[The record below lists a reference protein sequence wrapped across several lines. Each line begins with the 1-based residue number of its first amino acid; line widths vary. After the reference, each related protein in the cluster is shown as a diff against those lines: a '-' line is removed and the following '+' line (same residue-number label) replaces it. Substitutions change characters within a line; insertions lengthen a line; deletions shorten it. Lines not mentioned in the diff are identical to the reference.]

1 MLDGV
6 VMAMILVIT
15 VITQD
20 WHKLDEDKFDA
31 DGAADNKE
39 LEATQDTIATKYF
52 NRVGLSHDVW
62 CHIDCAEVS
71 EVFFKNNFQTF

>member
-31 DGAADNKE
+31 DRPPIIRNWRQHK
-39 LEATQDTIATKYF
+39 TQNTIPHTKCII
-52 NRVGLSHDVW
+52 RVSLRWCDIAGVTEGL
-62 CHIDCAEVS
+62 
-71 EVFFKNNFQTF
+71 F

>member
-31 DGAADNKE
+31 DGGADNKE
-39 LEATQDTIATKYF
+39 LEATQDTIPHTKCII
-52 NRVGLSHDVW
+52 RVSLRCD
-62 CHIDCAEVS
+62 IARVS
-71 EVFFKNNFQTF
+71 EGLF

>member
-39 LEATQDTIATKYF
+39 LEATQHTRPRTKYF
-52 NRVGLSHDVW
+52 NR
-62 CHIDCAEVS
+62 
-71 EVFFKNNFQTF
+71 

>member
-31 DGAADNKE
+31 DGPPIIRNWRQHKIRYHTLNALFE
-39 LEATQDTIATKYF
+39 SVSGGVTW
-52 NRVGLSHDVW
+52 RVSPR
-62 CHIDCAEVS
+62 VS
-71 EVFFKNNFQTF
+71 SEIN

>member
-39 LEATQDTIATKYF
+39 LEATQDTIATKL
-52 NRVGLSHDVW
+52 NTLT
-62 CHIDCAEVS
+62 E
-71 EVFFKNNFQTF
+71 

>member
-39 LEATQDTIATKYF
+39 LEATQHTRPRTKYF
-52 NRVGLSHDVW
+52 KRVRFSHNDAL
-62 CHIDCAEVS
+62 CHID
-71 EVFFKNNFQTF
+71 

>member
-31 DGAADNKE
+31 DGPPIIRNWRQHKIRYHTLNALFE
-39 LEATQDTIATKYF
+39 SVSGVTWLVSP
-52 NRVGLSHDVW
+52 RVS
-62 CHIDCAEVS
+62 S
-71 EVFFKNNFQTF
+71 EIN

>member
-31 DGAADNKE
+31 DGSADNKE
-39 LEATQDTIATKYF
+39 LEATQDTIPPTKCIIW
-52 NRVGLSHDVW
+52 SQSPVW
-62 CHIDCAEVS
+62 HSWCQRRSLLRLINAA
-71 EVFFKNNFQTF
+71 F

>member
-39 LEATQDTIATKYF
+39 LEATQDTRYQIQRLNAIQSK
-52 NRVGLSHDVW
+52 SP
-62 CHIDCAEVS
+62 A
-71 EVFFKNNFQTF
+71 